1 MNRLP
6 YELYNKIY
14 YNYINIFMINN
25 GWKNIH
31 EELLNFIPYL
41 KKTNFIFPLNIK
53 FIYAIRAHKIRCDCE
68 RYLYNHYEYEHYL
81 FYEYYDYTSELITKL
96 TQL

>member
-81 FYEYYDYTSELITKL
+81 LYEYYDYTSELI
-96 TQL
+96 QN